1 MDYAPRMSRIKES
14 TTFKYSALA
23 KKPGV
28 IDLTIGR
35 TNFDTPKAIK
45 DAAKK
50 ALDEGRVNYTPTKG
64 ILELRE
70 KIAEKLRDANGI
82 QGIEK
87 ENVLVSAGAKQ
98 LIFEAV
104 LATVGEGDTVAIPDP
119 SWVSYESIVEFAGG
133 TVEWLPLNPERG
145 FVPQENFFS
154 ALENCHPKLIFLN
167 SPSNPTGAVY
177 PQKAIRQ
184 IADIAERKQAW
195 LISDEIYEELI
206 YEGEH
211 FSAGSISSKCIV
223 VNGYSK
229 NCSMTGWRLGYA
241 ASKSREVIEKM
252 NAIQEQSVSCATSF
266 AQYGAIAAY
275 TKEARKE
282 TSAMREEL
290 RRRRDHLMARL
301 LEIDNC
307 VCVKPAGAFY
317 VFPCFGAVD
326 DVKLADKLID
336 AGVATVP
343 GSPFG
348 PRGKGCLRLSYGA
361 SNIGELD
368 AAVDRIKTVVH

>member
-50 ALDEGRVNYTPTKG
+50 ALDEGKVNYTPTKG
-64 ILELRE
+64 IPELRE
-70 KIAEKLRDANGI
+70 KIAEKLRETNGI
-82 QGIEK
+82 QGLDR
-87 ENVLVSAGAKQ
+87 ENVIVSAGAKQ

-104 LATVGEGDTVAIPDP
+104 LAVVGEGDTVAIPDP

-133 TVEWLPLNPERG
+133 NVTWLPLNPERG
-145 FVPQENFFS
+145 FIPQENFFS
-154 ALENCHPKLIFLN
+154 ALENCHPRLIFLN

-177 PQKAIRQ
+177 PPKVIRQ

-195 LISDEIYEELI
+195 LLSDEIYEELI

-211 FSAGSISSKCIV
+211 FSAGSISDKCIV
-223 VNGYSK
+223 INGYSK

-241 ASKSREVIEKM
+241 ACRNREVIEKM

-266 AQYGAIAAY
+266 VQYGAVAAY

-282 TSAMREEL
+282 TEAMRVEL

-301 LEIDNC
+301 SEMDSCI
-307 VCVKPAGAFY
+307 CVKPAGAFY
-317 VFPCFGAVD
+317 VFPCFGDID

-348 PRGKGCLRLSYGA
+348 SKGKGCLRLSYGA
-361 SNIGELD
+361 SNIEELD
-368 AAVDRIKTVVH
+368 EAVERMKKIIR

>member
-1 MDYAPRMSRIKES
+1 MDYSPRMSRIKES
-14 TTFKYSALA
+14 ATFKYSALA

-35 TNFDTPKAIK
+35 TNFDTPRAIK

-50 ALDEGRVNYTPTKG
+50 ALDEGKVNYTPTKG
-64 ILELRE
+64 IPELRE
-70 KIAEKLRDANGI
+70 KIAEKLRDANNI
-82 QGIEK
+82 QSLDK

-104 LATVGEGDTVAIPDP
+104 LALVGEGDTVALPDP

-133 TVEWLPLNPERG
+133 KTAWLPTHPERG
-145 FVPQENFFS
+145 FIPEETFLS
-154 ALENCHPKLIFLN
+154 ALENSKPKLVLLN
-167 SPSNPTGAVY
+167 TPNNPTGAVY
-177 PQKAIRQ
+177 PPKVIKQVV
-184 IADIAERKQAW
+184 DICERKDAW
-195 LISDEIYEELI
+195 LLSDEIYEEII

-211 FSAGSISSKCIV
+211 FSAGSIYDKCIT

-241 ASKSREVIEKM
+241 ASKNREVIEKM

-266 AQYGAIAAY
+266 VQYAGIAAY

-282 TSAMREEL
+282 TTAMREEL
-290 RRRRDHLMARL
+290 RKRRDHLSRRL
-301 LEIDNC
+301 SELDA
-307 VCVKPAGAFY
+307 VYVKPAGAFY
-317 VFPCFGAVD
+317 VFPSFGD
-326 DVKLADKLID
+326 TDELKLADKLIN
-336 AGVATVP
+336 AGVATIP

-348 PRGKGCLRLSYGA
+348 SKGKGCLRLSYGA
-361 SNIGELD
+361 ASIEQID
-368 AAVDRIKTVVH
+368 EAIERMKKSIP

>member
-23 KKPGV
+23 RKPGV

-45 DAAKK
+45 DAAKL
-50 ALDEGRVNYTPTKG
+50 ALDEGKVNYTPTKG
-64 ILELRE
+64 IPELRE
-70 KIAEKLRDANGI
+70 KIAEKLRDVNGM
-82 QGIEK
+82 QGIDK

-104 LATVGEGDTVAIPDP
+104 LAIVGKGDTVAIPDP

-133 TVEWLPLNPERG
+133 RVAWLPLNPERG
-145 FVPQENFFS
+145 FVPQENFLS
-154 ALENCHPKLIFLN
+154 ALENCQPKLIFLN

-177 PQKAIRQ
+177 PQKVIKQ
-184 IADIAERKQAW
+184 IVDIAERKGAW
-195 LISDEIYEELI
+195 LLSDEIYEELI

-241 ASKSREVIEKM
+241 ASKNREVIEKM

-266 AQYGAIAAY
+266 VQYGGIAAY

-282 TSAMREEL
+282 TLAMREEL
-290 RRRRDHLMARL
+290 RKRRDHLMQRL
-301 LEIDNC
+301 TELENC
-307 VCVKPAGAFY
+307 ICVKPSGAFY
-317 VFPCFGAVD
+317 VFPCFGDID
-326 DVKLADKLID
+326 DIKLADKLIE

-348 PRGKGCLRLSYGA
+348 PKGIGCLRLSYGA
-361 SNIGELD
+361 SNIEQID
-368 AAVDRIKTVVH
+368 EAIERMKKVIH